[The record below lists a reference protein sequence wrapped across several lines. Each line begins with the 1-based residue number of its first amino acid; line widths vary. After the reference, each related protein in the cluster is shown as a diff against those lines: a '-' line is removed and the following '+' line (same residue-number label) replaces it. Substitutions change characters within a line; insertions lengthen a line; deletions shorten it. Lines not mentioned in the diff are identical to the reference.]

1 METRSVFL
9 LGEDYLTLLSS
20 QQWQNPALVL
30 TDFFRIYLL
39 PQAQAQLWQLLML
52 SVGQPALLSQQER
65 LTLFRFVNHLER
77 LVEATWLLNN
87 QAEAFLPNLTAATFD
102 QDALLPRFSFLS
114 AVDIRNPLASF
125 RKLFRLSNPDPLW
138 KPALLKQNRENLFDP
153 YHFLLACSGTLREYS
168 EFVQMNRAL
177 ELSFL
182 LTCHGHQL
190 SGSHWSFV
198 SLPVSPLDF
207 GAQFYHSQGLIRALK
222 ALTFVIHFS
231 RWHMEWHPA
240 AAGILF
246 SNYLLLTRLLVLAH
260 FTSESTPAHDSDEI
274 VMLRLALAKQFRQ
287 QSLTSLTR
295 LLTRCLLSA
304 ASSGR
309 AAWPSKKGTRIIS
322 EILHLSQAYFYHL
335 NNNADHGKI

>member
-9 LGEDYLTLLSS
+9 LSEDYPTLLSS
-20 QQWQNPALVL
+20 QQWQNSALVFA
-30 TDFFRIYLL
+30 DFFHIYPLH
-39 PQAQAQLWQLLML
+39 QAQAQLWQLLML

-77 LVEATWLLNN
+77 LVEASWLFNN
-87 QAEAFLPNLTAATFD
+87 QAEPFLPNLTATTFD
-102 QDALLPRFSFLS
+102 QGSSLPRFSFLS
-114 AVDIRNPLASF
+114 LSDLRNPLAAF
-125 RKLFRLSNPDPLW
+125 RKLFRLSDNDPQW
-138 KPALLKQNRENLFDP
+138 KPELLKQNRENLFDP
-153 YHFLLACSGTLREYS
+153 YHFLLASSGTLREFS

-177 ELSFL
+177 ELGFL
-182 LTCHGHQL
+182 LTCHGDQL

-198 SLPVSPLDF
+198 SLSQSPLDF
-207 GAQFYHSQGLIRALK
+207 GTQFYCSQGLIHALK
-222 ALTFVIHFS
+222 ALAFVIHFS

-240 AAGILF
+240 AAGMLF
-246 SNYLLLTRLLVLAH
+246 SYYLLLTRLLVLAH
-260 FTSESTPAHDSDEI
+260 LESESTTAHDSNEI
-274 VMLRLALAKQFRQ
+274 VKLRLALAKKFRQ

-304 ASSGR
+304 ASNGR
-309 AAWPSKKGTRIIS
+309 ATWPSKKGTRIIS

>member
-9 LGEDYLTLLSS
+9 LSEDYPTLLSS
-20 QQWQNPALVL
+20 LQWQNPALVFA
-30 TDFFRIYLL
+30 DFFRIYPL

-52 SVGQPALLSQQER
+52 SIGQPALLSQQEH

-77 LVEATWLLNN
+77 LVEATWLFNK
-87 QAEAFLPNLTAATFD
+87 QADAFFPNGTVATFD
-102 QDALLPRFSFLS
+102 QDALFPRFSFISLS
-114 AVDIRNPLASF
+114 DIRNPLAAF
-125 RKLFRLSNPDPLW
+125 RKLFRLSDTDPLW
-138 KPALLKQNRENLFDP
+138 KPELLKQNRENLFDP
-153 YHFLLACSGTLREYS
+153 YHFLLASSGTLREYS

-182 LTCHGHQL
+182 LSCHGHQL

-198 SLPVSPLDF
+198 SLPQSPLDF
-207 GAQFYHSQGLIRALK
+207 GAQFYLSQGLIRALK
-222 ALTFVIHFS
+222 ALAFVINFS

-240 AAGILF
+240 AAGMLF
-246 SNYLLLTRLLVLAH
+246 SYYLLLTRLLVLAH
-260 FTSESTPAHDSDEI
+260 FTSESTSSHASDEI
-274 VMLRLALAKQFRQ
+274 TRLRLALAKKFRQ

-309 AAWPSKKGTRIIS
+309 ATWPSKKGTRIIS
-322 EILHLSQAYFYHL
+322 EILHLSQAYFTRL
-335 NNNADHGKI
+335 NNNTDHGKI